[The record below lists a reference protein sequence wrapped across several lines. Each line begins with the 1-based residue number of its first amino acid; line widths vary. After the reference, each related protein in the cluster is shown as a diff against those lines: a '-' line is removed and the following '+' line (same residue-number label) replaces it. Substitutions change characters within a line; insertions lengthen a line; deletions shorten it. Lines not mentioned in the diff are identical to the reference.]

1 MVYLY
6 FCRITECRIDRF
18 SRQTFWLDAGVTNNV
33 NDVPVL
39 LKCPNKPWQWAS
51 AHGARP
57 LKLRERNEI
66 QPSLILLY
74 APVLLRPWRIK
85 MSSQQKAQ
93 CPWSNSGLFLS
104 SVWLAGEKKGETDRG
119 IVCFTNLLWE
129 LVLAGRGACSYKPF
143 VVWRRIWH
151 WPPPKTPQAPTSLD
165 TARVVPSWVPA
176 SFGLWMSRTAKLV
189 RIWNV
194 GRGRKG
200 NV

>member
-151 WPPPKTPQAPTSLD
+151 WPPPQNSTSTHLPRHSQSG
-165 TARVVPSWVPA
+165 AKLSA
-176 SFGLWMSRTAKLV
+176 SFLRALNEQNCEAGPNLKCGKREE
-189 RIWNV
+189 R
-194 GRGRKG
+194 
-200 NV
+200 